1 MDFEQLKTELAEV
14 IKGVSFEQ
22 LVNKLVDFA
31 TTSGFKLLAVIILV
45 IVGLKAIK
53 WLKKWIRTSPKLDK
67 VDSSLRS
74 FAVSFLSVVLY
85 AILFV
90 TVLMILGVPA
100 TSFVAVLTT
109 CAAAIGLALQGSLS
123 NFAGGIM
130 ILLFKPFKVG
140 DYIEAAGESG
150 VVSEISVVYT
160 ELLTLDNKRI
170 TIPNGTLTNSVIENY
185 SSEEL
190 RRVDLNF
197 SAAYNCDMK
206 KVKEVIGSDR
216 HYVLDNSKTGLFWIQ
231 GCSDGIGTESENTM
245 AEYTSMFMNC
255 KDLTSVSF
263 SKISLTKLSKLTS
276 VASSLI
282 VLTSS
287 FPTLFN
293 STLG

>member
-1 MDFEQLKTELAEV
+1 MDFEQLKTELAEM

-45 IVGLKAIK
+45 IIGLKAIK

-67 VDSSLRS
+67 IDSSLRS
-74 FAVSFLSVVLY
+74 FAVSFVSVVLY
-85 AILFV
+85 ALLFV

-185 SSEEL
+185 SSEDL
-190 RRVDLNF
+190 RRVDLTFNT
-197 SAAYNCDMK
+197 SYDCDMETVKSVIRKVIDSNPMALKNPEPFVRLSAHNDSALTYTVRIWCKNADYWDVNFDTIENVK
-206 KVKEVIGSDR
+206 KAFDENGIKIPYNQIDVHV
-216 HYVLDNSKTGLFWIQ
+216 DNK
-231 GCSDGIGTESENTM
+231 
-245 AEYTSMFMNC
+245 
-255 KDLTSVSF
+255 
-263 SKISLTKLSKLTS
+263 
-276 VASSLI
+276 
-282 VLTSS
+282 
-287 FPTLFN
+287 
-293 STLG
+293 